1 MLFYTP
7 KPFLKWAGG
16 KTQLI
21 SDIKNRIPKHFVS
34 ETFTYIE
41 PFVGGGSVLFWVM
54 NNFNVKRAIIND
66 INPHLVNTYK
76 TIKNYPNELVL
87 ALENLQKDFHSIENE
102 IEKKEYYN
110 QIRDL
115 YNKKAEED
123 ISQAAMFIFLNKTC
137 FNGLY
142 RVNRKGEYNV
152 PMGRY
157 NKPLIC
163 DRQNILAVSDVLQR
177 VEITCGDFETTLDFA
192 EKNTLFYLDPPY
204 KPLNETSNFNAY
216 SEFDFDDSEQIRLRD
231 FCVKLNER
239 NCHWILSNSDMKNV
253 DSNNNFFDDLYSEF
267 NIQRVFAKRSINS
280 KAEKRGTLTELL
292 IYNVYETY

>member
-7 KPFLKWAGG
+7 KPFVKWAGG

-21 SDIKNRIPKHFVS
+21 SDIKNKIPKHFVS
-34 ETFTYIE
+34 EAFTYIE
-41 PFVGGGSVLFWVM
+41 PFVGGGSVFFWVM
-54 NNFNVKRAIIND
+54 NNFNVKKAIIND

-76 TIKNYPNELVL
+76 SIKNYPNELISV
-87 ALENLQKDFHSIENE
+87 LENLQKDFHSIENE
-102 IEKKEYYN
+102 VEKKGYYN

-115 YNKKAEED
+115 YNAKTEEE
-123 ISQAAMFIFLNKTC
+123 IRQAAMFIFLNKTC

-163 DRQNILAVSDVLQR
+163 DRQNILAVNDVLQR
-177 VEITCGDFETTLDFA
+177 VEITCGDFEATLDFA
-192 EKNTLFYLDPPY
+192 EKNTLFYLNPPY

-216 SEFDFDDSEQIRLRD
+216 SEFSFDDNEQIRLRD
-231 FCVKLNER
+231 FCVKLNAR

-280 KAEKRGTLTELL
+280 KAEKRGILTELL